1 MSPAT
6 KILLPLNAEWDDL
19 GWRIELGYRLKMSG
33 GGMWAATV
41 SKRRMT
47 KSGQSEGKPDKVVTL
62 IEDDPVKLLRQIADL
77 FEAGE
82 IELNGAD

>member
-19 GWRIELGYRLKMSG
+19 GWRIELGYRLRISG
-33 GGMWAATV
+33 GGVWGAAI
-41 SKRRMT
+41 SKRRTT
-47 KSGQSEGKPDKVVTL
+47 KSGSEGKPDTVVTL
-62 IEDDPVKLLRQIADL
+62 IEDDPVKLLRQVADL

-82 IELNGAD
+82 IPIS